1 MKLDTSNPSA
11 AVRCRKSENAISQN
25 KTTPRKILFCKSFVK
40 GITFTNCLFCWE
52 NTDFECDG
60 DSV

>member
-25 KTTPRKILFCKSFVK
+25 KTTPRKILFCKRFVK

-52 NTDFECDG
+52 NTDFECEW
-60 DSV
+60 